1 MMNGKTCRKAHRKVL
16 ILMGSFLWT
25 SLALGAQSTSADKG
39 DETVLSSLLS
49 TRGVQVSQDSL
60 PPAQQAQQAFEYLNS
75 LVEEALRFSPSIQAG
90 RKKWEASTKRLLW

>member
-1 MMNGKTCRKAHRKVL
+1 MNGKTCRKAHRKVL

-60 PPAQQAQQAFEYLNS
+60 PPAQQAQQAFEQEGPTGRTMRSPGRPGLTHHR
-75 LVEEALRFSPSIQAG
+75 LGWTGRFRG
-90 RKKWEASTKRLLW
+90 